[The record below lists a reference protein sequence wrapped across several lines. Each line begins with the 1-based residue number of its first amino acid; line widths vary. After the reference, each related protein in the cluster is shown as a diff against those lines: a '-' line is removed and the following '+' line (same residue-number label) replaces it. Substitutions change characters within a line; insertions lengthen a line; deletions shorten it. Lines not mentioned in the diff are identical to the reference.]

1 LKKKCTSLGVNRKS
15 RDGRLATIS
24 GGIIGR
30 MEVLSRVKLEAGN
43 LLWWLDNPYPG
54 EPDI

>member
-30 MEVLSRVKLEAGN
+30 MEVLSRVKPEAGN